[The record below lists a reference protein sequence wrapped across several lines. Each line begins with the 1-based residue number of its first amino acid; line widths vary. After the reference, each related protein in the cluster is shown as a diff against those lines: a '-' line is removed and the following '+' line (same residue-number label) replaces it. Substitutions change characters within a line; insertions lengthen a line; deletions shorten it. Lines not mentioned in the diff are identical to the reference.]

1 MDDAP
6 PGPAIN
12 GARRNMLHVAWNL
25 AKHYWTSEE
34 SRSAWALALTVIA
47 LNLGNVYID
56 VRINQWN
63 NAFYNALQEFNAPE
77 FFRQLGIF
85 CGLAA
90 ASMAMSVYALYL
102 QQMIQIRW
110 RRWLTKR
117 YLMRWLAGRTYFRMQ
132 LHGQTTDN
140 PDQRISEDLNQ
151 FTSYVMTLTLGL
163 LTSVVELGSFLV
175 ILWGLSG
182 PAEIPLYGWGSVHIP
197 AYLVWAAL
205 VYAGF
210 GTWLTI
216 KFGRPLIPLNFAQQ
230 RFEADFRYSLV
241 RLRENAES
249 VALYGGEE
257 PELHIF
263 RQRFSFL
270 YDNFWRIMKRR
281 KLLNWLTSG
290 YAQVAVIFP
299 VIVVSPRYF
308 AKEIALGGLMQ
319 VIDAFSTVQASLSFI
334 INAYPEIANWA
345 AVTQRLGT
353 FDARMEEISQS
364 LRAPQAIREIR
375 SGRGLEV
382 KNLAL
387 DLPDGTG
394 LLRDVSL
401 EVAPGEAILVTGPNG
416 IGKSTLLRALAGIWP
431 FGAGDIRL
439 GQGQA
444 LFLPQRPYLPLG
456 SLRDAL
462 AYPRNAG
469 DEPAAKLAEAL
480 ESVGLG
486 AFAGRLDEA
495 EDWPQRLSLGEQQRL
510 AFARVFLAKP
520 DLLFLDEATSAL
532 DESTE
537 SEFYRRLRQGVWRP
551 TLVSVGHRESLKAFH
566 DRVVD
571 LAAFKAPAGPS
582 PAKT

>member
-1 MDDAP
+1 MMRA
-6 PGPAIN
+6 
-12 GARRNMLHVAWNL
+12 AWNL
-25 AKHYWTSEE
+25 AKHYWSSEE
-34 SRSAWALALTVIA
+34 KKSAWALALAVVA

-63 NAFYNALQEFNAPE
+63 NAFYNALQEFDAPE

-102 QQMIQIRW
+102 QQMLQIRW
-110 RRWLTKR
+110 RRWLTRR
-117 YLMRWLAGRTYFRMQ
+117 YLMRWLADRTYFRMQ
-132 LHGQTTDN
+132 LHGQATDN

-151 FTSYVMTLTLGL
+151 FTAYVMTLTLGL
-163 LTSVVELGSFLV
+163 LTSAVSLASFSV

-182 PAEIPLYGWGSVHIP
+182 PAEIPLFGWGSVHIP

-205 VYAGF
+205 LYAGL
-210 GTWLTI
+210 GTWLTM
-216 KFGRPLIPLNFAQQ
+216 KFGHPLVPLNFQQQ

-257 PELHIF
+257 PEISIF
-263 RQRFSFL
+263 RQRFSKLF
-270 YDNFWRIMKRR
+270 DNYWKIMKRR

-299 VIVVSPRYF
+299 VIVVAPRYF

-319 VIDAFSTVQASLSFI
+319 VIDAFSSVQGSLSFI
-334 INAYPEIANWA
+334 ISSYTEIAAWS

-353 FDARMEEISQS
+353 FDARMDEISQS
-364 LRAPQAIREIR
+364 LRAPQAIRETH
-375 SGRGLEV
+375 SGRGLDV

-387 DLPDGTG
+387 DLPDGTK
-394 LLRDVSL
+394 LLDRVSL
-401 EVAPGEAILVTGPNG
+401 EAAPGEAILVTGPNG
-416 IGKSTLLRALAGIWP
+416 VGKSTLLRALAGIWP
-431 FGAGDIRL
+431 FGRGEIRL
-439 GQGQA
+439 GEGRA

-456 SLRDAL
+456 SLKDAL
-462 AYPRNAG
+462 TYPRPAG
-469 DEPAAKLAEAL
+469 DEPANRLIDAL
-480 ESVGLG
+480 KSVGLE

-495 EDWPQRLSLGEQQRL
+495 EDWAQRLSLGEQQRL

-520 DLLFLDEATSAL
+520 DLLFLDESTSAL

-537 SEFYRRLRQGVWRP
+537 SDFYRKLRQGAWRP
-551 TLVSVGHRESLKAFH
+551 TLISVGHRDSLKAFH

-571 LAAFKAPAGPS
+571 LAAFRAPALPRPVQS
-582 PAKT
+582 